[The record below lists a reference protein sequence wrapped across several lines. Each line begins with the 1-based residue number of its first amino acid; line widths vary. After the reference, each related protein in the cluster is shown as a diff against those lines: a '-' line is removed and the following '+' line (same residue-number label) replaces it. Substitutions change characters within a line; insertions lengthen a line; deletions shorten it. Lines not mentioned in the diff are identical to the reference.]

1 MADGKIVIETGLDS
15 SGVEK
20 GLSKIGS
27 IATKG
32 LSAAVGVITG
42 ASTAL
47 SGMGA
52 AAIKVGTDFEA
63 QMSRVKAISGATGE
77 EFENLRNQAIE
88 LGASTAFSAS
98 EAAQGME
105 NLAAAGFNTS
115 EIMDAMPGM
124 LSLAAASGEDLASSA
139 DIAASTLRGFGLEA
153 SDAAHVADVLAE
165 NANRTN
171 SSVAETGEAMKYVAP
186 LARAAGLSMEETAA
200 AIGIMANAGIQG
212 SQAGTTLR
220 GSLSRLSKPTDAMIT
235 AMEELGVSFYDSNGK
250 MKSLTEQVGMMR
262 KATEGLTDEQKNN
275 YLVTLYGQEA
285 LSGMLALINEGEGS
299 LQELTA
305 AYESADGSAQAAA
318 ETMQDNLKGA
328 VEELSGAAETLGI
341 VFYDSVSGSLK
352 ETAQEATKSVNE
364 ITSAFQDGGLDA
376 AIEAAGD
383 EFANLAVEAASHA
396 PEMVDTAVDFID
408 SFTKGISKNKKK
420 LTRAAGDMA
429 ETLAGGMVKV
439 LPRELRAPAEEAI
452 DAISKSLNSGGLKSA
467 ANTFVRTFETA
478 IDVIGELADFA
489 LPKLTAGLDFV
500 GDNLSWI
507 VPLATGAATAFAAY
521 EVSVTAMGTASRLS
535 AVAQTALN
543 TAMNASPAGLLV
555 GSVTGIAAGLA
566 LFAANANQASEE
578 QKQFNKEMEELND
591 KITQNKEGLDQLSDS
606 MESTYSSVESSG
618 ANLERLKGK
627 LDEVFDSSGRV
638 KQGNEAVAQSILE
651 DLNEAMGTNY
661 SLTADG
667 FIANNNQVIGSLDEV
682 KQSVDEYIQKLKEKS
697 LSEAAS
703 DQYTKAIQKQA
714 EAQNNLRDAQ
724 EKYNAALDEY
734 AKVMADWQ
742 DGILDGKALQE
753 ASENVIKTRDA
764 FTEAAGAAGQAQTE
778 VKGLDDVMDM
788 LANGNIQEAID
799 AYGQLPIE
807 AEKAGEGVGAAM
819 DTIQQLLDSQDYTH
833 LTEGFALAAQEIEN
847 TGGKIPQSLQ
857 FALSKAIGIF
867 NQLSPEA
874 QETAANLMRDMMTGM
889 EETVPEFEGAATM
902 TSQEIIEAFRSYLVN
917 SGALQDI
924 GVNSMDDLQMGL
936 KDGSEAVEQSAES
949 TADGAVK
956 KMSATLSSGGAGLRT
971 AAMNTA
977 GQIGQGFSEADY
989 SRAIVAVA
997 QACGMTVDEVIRH
1010 QPEINAAAAQLASS
1024 GAAGFSSVDLSSLFG
1039 SDSQAAVM
1047 AAYNYLLTGQ
1057 VQMSNAG
1064 SGMAQAAAN
1073 SYATAGMPA
1082 SFGTTAQAAVS
1093 AANNAFV
1100 SGAPQMQASSYQMA
1114 AMAGSGL
1121 TSAGMPA
1128 AFSREA
1134 AGAVSGLT
1142 AQLNAGAGTAS
1153 SAASLMGTSAYK
1165 SLQAT
1170 NLQGN
1175 GQKEGQSF
1183 GAGLKTGIT
1192 AQTGDVRSAATAI
1205 GKQAGNA
1212 LKGTNQKT
1220 LGSTEGKNLGTGLKT
1235 GITSMNPQARSAAVA
1250 LGEQAASGLK
1260 SKQLR
1265 SSGNTEGENFGSG
1278 LSGGIRNYTG
1288 SVSSAASA
1296 LGNQAASALS
1306 SVNLHGSAYGQG
1318 TNFSAGLAS
1327 GIRAGASSAISAAAS
1342 LASQALSAAK
1352 RVLDINSPSGE
1363 TEKFGMYFD
1372 QGLGRGVDR
1381 NKKDAL
1387 KSVKNLSE
1395 EMLEA
1400 VDLTAVAER
1409 MRSVMDLN
1417 MSRITAA
1424 YSAPDRRYSAW
1435 RAMEGNSQNVHQ
1447 EINFYQPA
1455 QSAVETSRILRREG
1469 RRLAYQ

>member
-32 LSAAVGVITG
+32 LSVAMGAITG

-105 NLAAAGFNTS
+105 NLAAAGFTTA

-153 SDAAHVADVLAE
+153 SEAAHVADVLAE

-220 GSLSRLSKPTDAMIT
+220 GALSRLSRPTDAMTT
-235 AMEELGVSFYDSNGK
+235 AMEELGVSFYDSNGE

-262 KATEGLTDEQKNN
+262 KATEGLTDEQRNN

-352 ETAQEATKSVNE
+352 ETAQEATESINA
-364 ITSAFQDGGLDA
+364 ITSAFQNGGLDA

-383 EFANLAVEAASHA
+383 EFANLAVEAAAHA
-396 PEMVDTAVDFID
+396 PDMVDTAVDFLD
-408 SFTKGISKNKKK
+408 YFAKGISKNKKK

-429 ETLAGGMVKV
+429 ETLAGGLVKV

-478 IDVIGELADFA
+478 IDVVGTLADVA
-489 LPKLTAGLDFV
+489 LPALTAGLDYV
-500 GDNLSWI
+500 GDNLDWI
-507 VPLATGAATAFAAY
+507 APLAAGAATAFAAY
-521 EVSVTAMGTASRLS
+521 EVSVTAVGTASRM
-535 AVAQTALN
+535 ATAAQTALN
-543 TAMNASPAGLLV
+543 AAMNANPAGLLV
-555 GSVTGIAAGLA
+555 AGIAGIAVGMA
-566 LFAANANQASEE
+566 LYAANANQASEE
-578 QKQFNKEMEELND
+578 QRQFDAEMEELND
-591 KITQNKEGLDQLSDS
+591 KIAQNREGLDQLSES
-606 MESTYSSVESSG
+606 MEKTYTSVESSG

-627 LDEVFDSSGRV
+627 LDEVFDSSGKV
-638 KQGNEAVAQSILE
+638 KKGNEEVAKSILE
-651 DLNEAMGTNY
+651 DLNGAMGTSY

-667 FIANNNQVIGSLDEV
+667 FIANNDQVIGSLDEV

-703 DQYTKAIQKQA
+703 DQYTKAIQEQA

-724 EKYNAALDEY
+724 EKYNTALEAY
-734 AKVMADWQ
+734 AEAQKKLNESGNYEGYEEAQ
-742 DGILDGKALQE
+742 RQLNETREAL
-753 ASENVIKTRDA
+753 V
-764 FTEAAGAAGQAQTE
+764 EAAGAAGEAQTS
-778 VKGLDDVMDM
+778 VKGLDDVMDL
-788 LANGNIQEAID
+788 LANGNIQEAIE
-799 AYGQLPIE
+799 AYSQLPME
-807 AEKAGEGVGAAM
+807 AQNAGNGISAAM
-819 DTIQQLLDSQDYTH
+819 DTIQQALDSQDYTK

-847 TGGKIPQSLQ
+847 TGGRIPQSLQ
-857 FALSKAIGIF
+857 FALSKAIGTF
-867 NQLSPEA
+867 NQLTPEA
-874 QETAANLMRDMMTGM
+874 QEAAVSLMREMLQGM
-889 EETVPEFEGAATM
+889 EDTVPEFEGAASMSAEEVITAF
-902 TSQEIIEAFRSYLVN
+902 QEYLVN
-917 SGALQDI
+917 SGALRDI
-924 GVNSMDDLQMGL
+924 GVDSMDDLQMGL

-1057 VQMSNAG
+1057 VQMSSAG

-1073 SYATAGMPA
+1073 SYAAAGMPA

-1093 AANNAFV
+1093 AANNALV
-1100 SGAPQMQASSYQMA
+1100 SGAPQMHASSYQMA

-1121 TSAGMPA
+1121 TSARMPA

-1192 AQTGDVRSAATAI
+1192 AQTGDVRGAATAI

-1265 SSGNTEGENFGSG
+1265 SSGNTEGENLGSG

-1288 SVSSAASA
+1288 SVSSVASA

-1318 TNFSAGLAS
+1318 TNFAAGLAS

-1381 NKKDAL
+1381 NKKGAL
-1387 KSVKNLSE
+1387 KSVKDLSE

-1455 QSAVETSRILRREG
+1455 QSPVETSRILRREG

>member
-15 SGVEK
+15 SGIEK

-32 LSAAVGVITG
+32 LSVAAGAITG
-42 ASTAL
+42 TSTAL
-47 SGMGA
+47 SGMGI
-52 AAIKVGTDFEA
+52 AAIKVGSDFEA
-63 QMSRVKAISGATGE
+63 QMSRVQAISGATGDDLE
-77 EFENLRNQAIE
+77 ALRNQAIQ
-88 LGASTAFSAS
+88 LGADTTFSAS
-98 EAAQGME
+98 AAAEGME
-105 NLAAAGFNTS
+105 NLAAAGFTTQ
-115 EIMDAMPGM
+115 EIMEAMPG
-124 LSLAAASGEDLASSA
+124 LLDLAAASGEDLAASS

-153 SDAAHVADVLAE
+153 EDAAHVADVLAE

-171 SSVAETGEAMKYVAP
+171 SSVAETGEAMKYIAP
-186 LARAAGLSMEETAA
+186 LARAAGISMEETAA

-220 GSLSRLSKPTDAMIT
+220 GALSRLSKPTDVMLG
-235 AMEELGVSFYDSNGK
+235 AMEELGIAFYDSEGK
-250 MKSLTEQVGMMR
+250 MLSLADQVDMLKSAMEGM
-262 KATEGLTDEQKNN
+262 TDEQKNN

-285 LSGMLALINEGEGS
+285 LSGMLALINEGPES
-299 LQELTA
+299 LSNLTA
-305 AYESADGSAQAAA
+305 AYENADGSAKAAA

-328 VEELSGAAETLGI
+328 IEELSGSAETLGI
-341 VFYDSVSGSLK
+341 VFYDSVSGNLK
-352 ETAQEATKSVNE
+352 AAAEVATESINN
-364 ITSAFQDGGLDA
+364 ITDAFQDGGLDA

-383 EFANLAVEAASHA
+383 EFANLAVEAAEHA
-396 PEMVDTAVDFID
+396 PDMVDTAIDFMD
-408 SFTKGISKNKKK
+408 SFAKGISKNKKK
-420 LTRAAGDMA
+420 LTRVAGDMA
-429 ETLAGGMVKV
+429 ETLADGLVKV
-439 LPRELRAPAEEAI
+439 LPRELQAPAEEAI

-478 IDVIGELADFA
+478 IDVVGTLADVA
-489 LPKLTAGLDFV
+489 LPALTAGLDFV
-500 GDNLSWI
+500 GDNLDWI
-507 VPLATGAATAFAAY
+507 VPLAAGAATAFAAY
-521 EVSVTAMGTASRLS
+521 EVSVTAVGTASRV
-535 AVAQTALN
+535 ATAAQTALN
-543 TAMNASPAGLLV
+543 AAMNANPAGLLV
-555 GSVTGIAAGLA
+555 AAIAGVTAGIA

-578 QKQFNKEMEELND
+578 QKQFNKDMEELND
-591 KITQNKEGLDQLSDS
+591 KIAQNKEGLDQLSDS

-618 ANLERLKGK
+618 ANLERLKSK
-627 LDEVFDSSGRV
+627 LDEVFDSSGKV
-638 KQGNEAVAQSILE
+638 KEGNEQVAQSILQ

-667 FIANNNQVIGSLDEV
+667 FIANNDQVIGSLDEV

-703 DQYTKAIQKQA
+703 DQYTKAIQEQA
-714 EAQNNLRDAQ
+714 KAQDNLRDAQ

-734 AKVMADWQ
+734 AKVMTDWQ
-742 DGILDGKALQE
+742 NGILDGKALQD

-764 FTEAAGAAGQAQTE
+764 FTETAGAAGQAQTE

-788 LANGNIQEAID
+788 LANGNIQEAIE
-799 AYGQLPIE
+799 AYGQLPVE

-857 FALSKAIGIF
+857 FALSKAIGVF

-889 EETVPEFEGAATM
+889 EDTVPEFEGAATM

-917 SGALQDI
+917 SGALKDI
-924 GVNSMDDLQMGL
+924 GVNSMDDLEMGL
-936 KDGSEAVEQSAES
+936 KEGSAPVEQSAES
-949 TADGAVK
+949 AADGAVK
-956 KMSATLSSGGAGLRT
+956 KMSATLSSGGTGLRT

-997 QACGMTVDEVIRH
+997 QACGLTVDEVIRH

-1024 GAAGFSSVDLSSLFG
+1024 GAAGFSSVNLSSIFG
-1039 SDSQAAVM
+1039 SDSQAAVI
-1047 AAYNYLLTGQ
+1047 AAYNYLMTGQ
-1057 VQMSNAG
+1057 VQMSSAG
-1064 SGMAQAAAN
+1064 SGMAQAAAS
-1073 SYATAGMPA
+1073 SYAAAGMPT
-1082 SFGTTAQAAVS
+1082 SFGTTAQAAVT
-1093 AANNAFV
+1093 AANNALV
-1100 SGAPQMQASSYQMA
+1100 SGVPQMQASSYQMA

-1121 TSAGMPA
+1121 ASAGMPA
-1128 AFSREA
+1128 AFTQEA

-1142 AQLNAGAGTAS
+1142 AQLNAGAG
-1153 SAASLMGTSAYK
+1153 SAASAASQMGSSAYGA
-1165 SLQAT
+1165 LQAT

-1183 GAGLKTGIT
+1183 GTGLKTGIT
-1192 AQTGDVRSAATAI
+1192 AQTGDVRSAATTI

-1235 GITSMNPQARSAAVA
+1235 GITSMNSQARSAASA
-1250 LGEQAASGLK
+1250 LGEQAANGLK
-1260 SKQLR
+1260 NKNLKST
-1265 SSGNTEGENFGSG
+1265 GDTEGSSFGSG
-1278 LSGGIRNYTG
+1278 LSGGIRSQN
-1288 SVSSAASA
+1288 SAVSSAASS
-1296 LGNQAASALS
+1296 LGSQAASGLS
-1306 SVNLHGSAYGQG
+1306 SANLHSSAYGQG
-1318 TNFSAGLAS
+1318 TNFAAGLAS

-1342 LASQALSAAK
+1342 IASQALSAAK
-1352 RVLDINSPSGE
+1352 RALDINSPSKE
-1363 TEKFGMYFD
+1363 TELLGKFFD
-1372 QGLGRGVDR
+1372 QGFVRGVDK
-1381 NKKDAL
+1381 NQKDAL
-1387 KSVKNLSE
+1387 KSVENFSE
-1395 EMLEA
+1395 AMLGA

-1455 QSAVETSRILRREG
+1455 QSPVETSRILRREG